1 MAAKATS
8 SIQVIA
14 RVSRLLDS
22 LAAHDG
28 PLNLKALADA
38 TGLHPSTAFRILA
51 SLIEHGFVERST
63 AGHYWLGVRLLQ
75 LGNRVHGQLDLRREA
90 RPIMERLRDRT
101 GETVN
106 LSVREGDE
114 VVYVERATTPRIM
127 RVEQVIGGRAPLH
140 ATAAGKLFLADDGA
154 AACHDYIECTGL
166 PARTPYSIADPDR
179 LCQSVRDIS
188 RQGYALDDQEAEL
201 GVGCIGAPVRD
212 ASGRLMAGLSVSA
225 PIERRRDAWVP
236 WVLQAAAEIS
246 ARLGHCP
253 PPVACIE
260 TAQTLLQASS
270 LG

>member
-63 AGHYWLGVRLLQ
+63 AGHYWLGVRLLR

-90 RPIMERLRDRT
+90 RPIMERLHDRT
-101 GETVN
+101 GEAVN

-114 VVYVERATTPRIM
+114 VIYVERATTPRIM

-140 ATAAGKLFLADDGA
+140 VTAAGKLFLADEGV
-154 AACHDYIECTGL
+154 AACRDYIERTGL

-179 LCQSVRDIS
+179 LCRSVRDIS

-201 GVGCIGAPVRD
+201 GVGCIGTPVRD
-212 ASGRLMAGLSVSA
+212 ASGRLVAGLSVSA
-225 PIERRRDAWVP
+225 PIERRRDAWIP
-236 WVLQAAAEIS
+236 WAS
-246 ARLGHCP
+246 ASRRRNFRPLGSL
-253 PPVACIE
+253 PVARRLHRNRA
-260 TAQTLLQASS
+260 TAASRS
-270 LG
+270 VR